1 MSLCCFVWWF
11 AICIARVAEAS
22 LAVEKNKH
30 TETFSD
36 SHHGNKLKCCMY
48 FSKSLCSLV
57 VYSSRGHGFLMN
69 NLSWILN
76 CYLCRCLILI
86 RIKTIFLHIL
96 RNLYLYKTLSRYKVC
111 SKGDLNDIKHS
122 LTVKLITS

>member
-1 MSLCCFVWWF
+1 MSLRCFVWWF

-69 NLSWILN
+69 KLSWILN

-86 RIKTIFLHIL
+86 RIKTMLLHIFFFFGTYIYIK
-96 RNLYLYKTLSRYKVC
+96 LYQ
-111 SKGDLNDIKHS
+111 DIKYVQEAT
-122 LTVKLITS
+122 LMT